1 MELRKITASSPDKL
15 ILEEI
20 NTEAIPECERNSL
33 DDLLDTGAEVSGIYE
48 DGEPVGFMVLRRYKS
63 ILYLAYL
70 AVRNDMRSKG
80 IGSKALKQL
89 VEDNA
94 DCRTAVEYEA
104 PCSSCESDMRSRRKG
119 FYERCGF
126 ISTGWYTFYDE
137 TEFEIACAGLPFDI
151 DEFNGFVAYLSS
163 IVDDH
168 IPQPYRK

>member
-1 MELRKITASSPDKL
+1 
-15 ILEEI
+15 
-20 NTEAIPECERNSL
+20 
-33 DDLLDTGAEVSGIYE
+33 
-48 DGEPVGFMVLRRYKS
+48 MVLRRYKS

-94 DCRTAVEYEA
+94 GCRTAVEYEA

-126 ISTGWYTFYDE
+126 ITASYVPR
-137 TEFEIACAGLPFDI
+137 L
-151 DEFNGFVAYLSS
+151 
-163 IVDDH
+163 
-168 IPQPYRK
+168 